1 MRQYMSERE
10 RQLDL
15 WSKFLTAVESDNC
28 ATVQHM
34 RGDFTDQK
42 LGTALVVA
50 ARENSVAVVAE
61 LLDNSSQDILM
72 YVHDAMMRSA
82 ENGHVEVL
90 RIVLQHTDPKRIN
103 SYNLALWSAM
113 LHNHPQC
120 VKVLFDWCEV
130 DDVLRIAHERSAKPN
145 AALGVFEQKVA
156 GRQKTRLKQ
165 GILTDE
171 VARSGGVRGLR
182 KM

>member
-15 WSKFLTAVESDNC
+15 WSTFLTAVETNDC
-28 ATVQHM
+28 TTVQHM
-34 RGDFTDQK
+34 RGHFSDQK
-42 LGTALVVA
+42 LGAALVVA

-61 LLDNSSQDILM
+61 LLTTPRHDIVM
-72 YVHDAMMRSA
+72 YVHDALMKAA
-82 ENGHVEVL
+82 ENGHAEVL
-90 RIVLQHTDPKRIN
+90 GVVLQHTDPKRIN
-103 SYNLALWSAM
+103 SYNLALWGA
-113 LHNHPQC
+113 LVHNHPQC
-120 VKVLFDWCEV
+120 VEVLFDWCEV

-156 GRQKTRLKQ
+156 GRQKTRLEQ
-165 GILTDE
+165 EILTDE
-171 VARSGGVRGLR
+171 VARSGGLR